1 MTTEAG
7 STGIPGARDNHTMSS
22 PEFTG
27 SWDEERSA
35 QLRASRRRATGLLI
49 VVVLVFAATHLFT
62 DGRGFWGFV
71 QAASEAGV
79 VGGIADWFAVTALFR
94 HPLGIPIPHTAVIP
108 RGKDAFGRGLGEFV
122 AQNFLDAD
130 LLTNRLQEIDPADRL
145 SLWLMRP
152 RNADMVARRAAGV
165 LVGLTDALDD
175 DEVQSAIRATID
187 ERVRR
192 VELTPLLGTVAK
204 LAMEG
209 GHHHALV
216 DAALLG
222 LSRTIEENQE
232 LFRQQLRRESP
243 WWVPEPI
250 DEAVFQKVYDGAQ
263 RFITDVTTDRDHPLR
278 SHLDG
283 RAQDLITQLS
293 ESPEIRGR
301 GEELKRAFLDH
312 PEFAAWTDDLWTD
325 LKGYISKAA
334 AQPESDL
341 RRRLAKWTTIVG
353 ERLATDPALRERVN
367 RGVISVVRQ
376 GVEQSGEEVT
386 SLIASTVERW
396 DAQETSRR
404 LELLLGRDLQFIRIN
419 GTMVG
424 ALVGVVIHTIVVL

>member
-1 MTTEAG
+1 MT
-7 STGIPGARDNHTMSS
+7 S

-35 QLRASRRRATGLLI
+35 QLKVSRRRATGLLI
-49 VVVLVFAATHLFT
+49 VVVLVFIATHLFT

-263 RFITDVTTDRDHPLR
+263 RFIDDVTSDRDHPLR

-283 RAQDLITQLS
+283 RARDLITQLS

-325 LKGYISKAA
+325 LKGYISQAA

-353 ERLATDPALRERVN
+353 ERLATDPALRQRVN

-424 ALVGVVIHTIVVL
+424 ALVGVVIHTVVVL

>member
-1 MTTEAG
+1 V
-7 STGIPGARDNHTMSS
+7 
-22 PEFTG
+22 
-27 SWDEERSA
+27 
-35 QLRASRRRATGLLI
+35 LI
-49 VVVLVFAATHLFT
+49 FAATHLFT

-108 RGKDAFGRGLGEFV
+108 QGKDAFGRGLGEFV

-145 SLWLMRP
+145 ALWLMRP
-152 RNADMVARRAAGV
+152 HNADLVARRTAGV
-165 LVGLTDALDD
+165 LVGLADALDD
-175 DEVQSAIRATID
+175 DEVQTAIRATID

-192 VELTPLLGTVAK
+192 IELTPLLGTVAK

-222 LSRTIEENQE
+222 LSSTIEENQD
-232 LFRQQLRRESP
+232 LFRAQLRRESP

-250 DEAVFQKVYDGAQ
+250 DEVVFQKVYDGAQ
-263 RFITDVTTDRDHPLR
+263 RFIADMTSDHNHPLR

-283 RAQDLITQLS
+283 RARDLITRLS
-293 ESPEIRGR
+293 ESTELRER

-312 PEFAAWTDDLWTD
+312 PEFAAWTDELWTD
-325 LKGYISKAA
+325 LKRYISQAA
-334 AQPESDL
+334 TEPESDL
-341 RRRLAKWTTIVG
+341 RRRLAKWTTLVG
-353 ERLATDPALRERVN
+353 ERLATDSALRDRVN
-367 RGVISVVRQ
+367 RGVVSVVRQ
-376 GVEQSGEEVT
+376 AVEQSGDEVT
-386 SLIASTVERW
+386 TLIASTVERW
-396 DAQETSRR
+396 DAHETSRR

-424 ALVGVVIHTIVVL
+424 ALVGVVIHTLLVVF

>member
-1 MTTEAG
+1 
-7 STGIPGARDNHTMSS
+7 MSS
-22 PEFTG
+22 PEFAG

-35 QLRASRRRATGLLI
+35 QLKKSRRRATGLLVI
-49 VVVLVFAATHLFT
+49 VVLIFIATHLFT

-122 AQNFLDAD
+122 AQNFLDAE
-130 LLTNRLQEIDPADRL
+130 LLTNRLKEIDPADRL
-145 SLWLMRP
+145 ALWLMRP
-152 RNADMVARRAAGV
+152 QNSDMVARRAAGV

-175 DEVQSAIRATID
+175 DEVQAAIRSTID
-187 ERVRR
+187 ERIRR
-192 VELTPLLGTVAK
+192 VELAPLLGTVAK

-232 LFRQQLRRESP
+232 LFRGQLRRESP

-250 DEAVFQKVYDGAQ
+250 DEVVFQKVYDGAQ
-263 RFITDVTTDRDHPLR
+263 RFITDVTSDRDHPLR
-278 SHLDG
+278 AHLDE
-283 RAQDLITQLS
+283 RATNLITQLS
-293 ESPEIRGR
+293 ESPEILAR
-301 GEELKRAFLDH
+301 GEELKAAFLDH
-312 PEFAAWTDDLWTD
+312 PEFAAWTDELWTD
-325 LKGYISKAA
+325 LKRYIALAA

-341 RRRLAKWTTIVG
+341 RRRLAKWTTLAG

-386 SLIASTVERW
+386 ALIASTVERW

-424 ALVGVVIHTIVVL
+424 ALVGIVIHTIVVL

>member
-1 MTTEAG
+1 MKT
-7 STGIPGARDNHTMSS
+7 
-22 PEFTG
+22 PEIAG

-35 QLRASRRRATGLLI
+35 LLKKSRRRATGLLV
-49 VVVLVFAATHLFT
+49 VVVLIFIATHLFT

-71 QAASEAGV
+71 QAAAEAGV

-122 AQNFLDAD
+122 ADNFLDAD
-130 LLTNRLQEIDPADRL
+130 LLEGRLREIDPADRL
-145 SLWLMRP
+145 ALWLMRP
-152 RNADMVARRAAGV
+152 NNADMVARRTAGV
-165 LVGLTDALDD
+165 LVGLADALDD
-175 DEVQSAIRATID
+175 DEVQAAIRATID

-192 VELTPLLGTVAK
+192 IELTPLLGTVAK

-222 LSRTIEENQE
+222 LSSTIEENQE
-232 LFRQQLRRESP
+232 IFRQQLRRESP

-250 DEAVFQKVYDGAQ
+250 DEVVFQKVYDGAQ
-263 RFITDVTTDRDHPLR
+263 RFITDVTSDHNHPLR

-283 RAQDLITQLS
+283 KAQELITRLS

-301 GEELKRAFLDH
+301 GEELKQAFLDH

-325 LKGYISKAA
+325 LKRYIARAA
-334 AQPESDL
+334 AEPESDL
-341 RRRLAKWTTIVG
+341 RRRLAKWTTLIG
-353 ERLATDPALRERVN
+353 ERLATEPALRERVN

-386 SLIASTVERW
+386 TLIASTVEHW
-396 DAQETSRR
+396 DAEETSRR

-424 ALVGVVIHTIVVL
+424 ALVGVVIHTLVVAF

>member
-1 MTTEAG
+1 MIHMA
-7 STGIPGARDNHTMSS
+7 S
-22 PEFTG
+22 PEFAG

-35 QLRASRRRATGLLI
+35 QLRASRRRATGLLV
-49 VVVLVFAATHLFT
+49 VVVLIFAATHLFT

-71 QAASEAGV
+71 QAAAEAGV

-130 LLTNRLQEIDPADRL
+130 LLTQRLREIDPADRL
-145 SLWLMRP
+145 ALWLMRP

-175 DEVQSAIRATID
+175 DEVQAAIRSTID

-222 LSRTIEENQE
+222 LSRTVEENQE
-232 LFRQQLRRESP
+232 LFRHQLRRESP

-250 DEAVFQKVYDGAQ
+250 DEIVFQKVYDGAQ
-263 RFITDVTTDRDHPLR
+263 RFIADVTADRNHPLR

-283 RAQDLITQLS
+283 RAAELITQLS
-293 ESPEIRGR
+293 ESPEIRAR
-301 GEELKRAFLDH
+301 GEELKTAFLDH

-325 LKGYISKAA
+325 LKVYISQAA

-341 RRRLAKWTTIVG
+341 RRRLAKWTTIAG

-386 SLIASTVERW
+386 GLIASTVERW
-396 DAQETSRR
+396 DAQETSNR

-419 GTMVG
+419 GTLVG
-424 ALVGVVIHTIVVL
+424 ALVGIVIHLVVVL

>member
-1 MTTEAG
+1 MT
-7 STGIPGARDNHTMSS
+7 DMSS

-35 QLRASRRRATGLLI
+35 QLRASRRRATGLL
-49 VVVLVFAATHLFT
+49 VMVVLIFAATHLFT

-130 LLTNRLQEIDPADRL
+130 LLTNRLREIDPADRL

-175 DEVQSAIRATID
+175 DEVQGAIRSTID

-243 WWVPEPI
+243 WWVPEPV
-250 DEAVFQKVYDGAQ
+250 DEVVFKKVYDGAQ
-263 RFITDVTTDRDHPLR
+263 EFIRDVTSDHNHPLR
-278 SHLDG
+278 SHLDS
-283 RAQDLITQLS
+283 RAAELITHLS
-293 ESPEIRGR
+293 ESTDIRQR
-301 GEELKRAFLDH
+301 GEDLKRAFLDH

-325 LKGYISKAA
+325 LKRYISQAA
-334 AQPESDL
+334 SQPESDL
-341 RRRLAKWTTIVG
+341 RRRLAKWTTIAG

-367 RGVISVVRQ
+367 RGVITVVRQ

-424 ALVGVVIHTIVVL
+424 ALVGVVIHMIVVL

>member
-1 MTTEAG
+1 
-7 STGIPGARDNHTMSS
+7 MSS
-22 PEFTG
+22 PQVAG

-35 QLRASRRRATGLLI
+35 QLKASRRRATGLLV

-122 AQNFLDAD
+122 ADNFLDAD
-130 LLTNRLQEIDPADRL
+130 LLTDRLREIDPADRL
-145 SLWLMRP
+145 ALWLMRP
-152 RNADMVARRAAGV
+152 HNADMVARRAAGV
-165 LVGLTDALDD
+165 MVGLSDALDD
-175 DEVQSAIRATID
+175 DEVQAAIREAID
-187 ERVRR
+187 DRVRR

-222 LSRTIEENQE
+222 LSNTIEENQD

-243 WWVPEPI
+243 WWVPEPV
-250 DEAVFQKVYDGAQ
+250 DEVVFQKVYDGAQ
-263 RFITDVTTDRDHPLR
+263 RFISDVTSDHDHPLR
-278 SHLDG
+278 SHLDS
-283 RAQDLITQLS
+283 RAEDLITKLS

-325 LKGYISKAA
+325 LKRYISRAA
-334 AQPESDL
+334 AEPESDL
-341 RRRLAKWTTIVG
+341 RRRLVKWTTAVG
-353 ERLATDPALRERVN
+353 ERLATDSALRERVN

-424 ALVGVVIHTIVVL
+424 ALVGVVLHTAVVL

>member
-1 MTTEAG
+1 
-7 STGIPGARDNHTMSS
+7 
-22 PEFTG
+22 
-27 SWDEERSA
+27 
-35 QLRASRRRATGLLI
+35 
-49 VVVLVFAATHLFT
+49 
-62 DGRGFWGFV
+62 
-71 QAASEAGV
+71 
-79 VGGIADWFAVTALFR
+79 
-94 HPLGIPIPHTAVIP
+94 
-108 RGKDAFGRGLGEFV
+108 
-122 AQNFLDAD
+122 
-130 LLTNRLQEIDPADRL
+130 
-145 SLWLMRP
+145 
-152 RNADMVARRAAGV
+152 MVARRAAGV

-250 DEAVFQKVYDGAQ
+250 DEVVFQKVYDGAQ
-263 RFITDVTTDRDHPLR
+263 RFIADVTTDRDHPLR

-325 LKGYISKAA
+325 LKGYISQAA

>member
-1 MTTEAG
+1 
-7 STGIPGARDNHTMSS
+7 MSS
-22 PEFTG
+22 LETAG
-27 SWDEERSA
+27 SWDEERTA
-35 QLRASRRRATGLLI
+35 QLGAARRRATGLLI
-49 VVVLVFAATHLFT
+49 FTVLLFAAAHLFT

-79 VGGIADWFAVTALFR
+79 VGGVADWFAVTALFR
-94 HPLGIPIPHTAVIP
+94 HPLGLPIPHTAIIP

-122 AQNFLDAD
+122 ADNFLDAD

-145 SLWLMRP
+145 ALWLMRP

-165 LVGLTDALDD
+165 MVGLADALDD
-175 DEVQSAIRATID
+175 DEVQAAIRSTID
-187 ERVRR
+187 DRIRR

-209 GHHHALV
+209 GHHHALI

-222 LSRTIEENQE
+222 LSRTLEENQD

-250 DEAVFQKVYDGAQ
+250 DEVVFQKVYDGAQ
-263 RFITDVTTDRDHPLR
+263 RFIADVTADHDHPLR
-278 SHLDG
+278 SQLDG
-283 RAQDLITQLS
+283 RAEELITQLS
-293 ESPEIRGR
+293 RSPEIRDR
-301 GEELKRAFLDH
+301 GEELKGAFLDH

-325 LKGYISKAA
+325 LKRYISQAA
-334 AQPESDL
+334 AEPESDL
-341 RRRLAKWTTIVG
+341 RRRLAKWTTAVG
-353 ERLATDPALRERVN
+353 ERLTTDSALRERVN
-367 RGVISVVRQ
+367 TGVISVVRQ

-396 DAQETSRR
+396 DPQETSRR

-419 GTMVG
+419 GTIVG
-424 ALVGVVIHTIVVL
+424 ALVGIAIHTVLVL